1 MHSLKKL
8 TLVSMFLAMIVVSLG
23 AYVRLS
29 DAGLGCPDWP
39 GCYGTLTVPQSIDA
53 IQLAQ
58 EAFPESPVEHA
69 KAWKEMIH
77 RYVAGVLGFFILAIA
92 ILSSKLKEQINF
104 NFKLSFALVGLVIFQ
119 AALGMWTVTML
130 LKPVIVSLHL
140 IGGMSVLAIL
150 TYMVHRHYG
159 THRSS
164 FIKNEFERS
173 IIRFGLVLIFIQI
186 FLGGWTSTNYAAL
199 ACTDFPTCH
208 GSLIPEMDLFAGF
221 SLNRDLGLGVDG
233 ETLSLAALHGI
244 QWVHRLG
251 AFVVLLYSF
260 LLVNILRKNQG
271 FSLWSGSL
279 LIIVSLQFIVG
290 ISNLLLH
297 LPIPLAT
304 LHNFL
309 ASLLLM
315 IYVGLNSRI
324 TDSWQN

>member
-1 MHSLKKL
+1 MHFLKKL
-8 TLVSMFLAMIVVSLG
+8 TIISMFLAMIVVSLG

-53 IQLAQ
+53 IQQAQ
-58 EAFPESPVEHA
+58 EAFPESPVEHT

-77 RYVAGVLGFFILAIA
+77 RYVAGILGFFILGIA
-92 ILSSKLKEQINF
+92 FLSLKFKNQINF
-104 NFKLSFALVGLVIFQ
+104 NFKLAFALVGLVIFQ

-130 LKPVIVSLHL
+130 LKPIIVSLHL

-164 FIKNEFERS
+164 FIKNNFERS
-173 IIRFGLVLIFIQI
+173 FIRFGLILIFIQI

-208 GSLIPEMDLFAGF
+208 GSLLPEMDFFAGF
-221 SLNRDLGLGVDG
+221 SLLRDLGLGVNG
-233 ETLSLAALHGI
+233 EPLSLSALHGI

-251 AFVVLLYSF
+251 AIIVLMYSF
-260 LLVNILRKNQG
+260 LLVHILRRNKS
-271 FSLWSGSL
+271 FSLWAGSL
-279 LIIVSLQFIVG
+279 LIVVSLQFIVG

-297 LPIPLAT
+297 LPIALAT

-324 TDSWQN
+324 TDPCQN

>member
-1 MHSLKKL
+1 MHILKKL
-8 TLVSMFLAMIVVSLG
+8 TIISMFLAMIVVSLG

-53 IQLAQ
+53 IQQAQ
-58 EAFPESPVEHA
+58 EAFPESPVEHT

-77 RYVAGVLGFFILAIA
+77 RYVAGILGFFILGIA
-92 ILSSKLKEQINF
+92 FLSLKFKNQINF
-104 NFKLSFALVGLVIFQ
+104 NFKLAFALVGLVIFQ

-130 LKPVIVSLHL
+130 LKPIIVSLHL

-164 FIKNEFERS
+164 FIKNNFERS
-173 IIRFGLVLIFIQI
+173 FIRFGLILIFIQI

-208 GSLIPEMDLFAGF
+208 GSLLPEMDFFAGF
-221 SLNRDLGLGVDG
+221 SLLRDLGLGVNG
-233 ETLSLAALHGI
+233 EPLSLSALHGI

-251 AFVVLLYSF
+251 AIIVLMYSF
-260 LLVNILRKNQG
+260 LLVHILRRNKS
-271 FSLWSGSL
+271 FSLWAGSL
-279 LIIVSLQFIVG
+279 LIVVSLQFIVG

-297 LPIPLAT
+297 LPIALAT

-324 TDSWQN
+324 TDPCQN